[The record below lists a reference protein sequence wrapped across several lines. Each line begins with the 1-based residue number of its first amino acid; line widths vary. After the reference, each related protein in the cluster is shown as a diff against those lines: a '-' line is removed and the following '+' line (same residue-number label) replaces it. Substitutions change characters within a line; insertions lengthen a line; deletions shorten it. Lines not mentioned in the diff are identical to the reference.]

1 MPNPIYKFPREAF
14 EGSRVPRVSYSI
26 NVLDLVTVEHDQPD
40 DCVQFLIRG
49 FPRQTVEVVSREWA
63 ARVTAEIEA
72 LWEACLDPS
81 SNSGGSGGGRPG
93 KISRGL
99 PRG

>member
-40 DCVQFLIRG
+40 DCVQLLIRG
-49 FPRQTVEVVSREWA
+49 MVKHQTVEVASREWA
-63 ARVTAEIEA
+63 ARITWGIEA
-72 LWEACLDPS
+72 LWAECTEILPARPTRS
-81 SNSGGSGGGRPG
+81 PWIPGGDL
-93 KISRGL
+93 SRG
-99 PRG
+99 